1 MAFKPVSSDFE
12 NDFVFTLL
20 PAGIKASAI
29 ILDAVEKESKR
40 GGLYLKLRVRLD
52 DGEYEGRQIFD
63 LLNIDV
69 PGNEKA
75 TKIGRSEV
83 AKLCK
88 AAGLPEGY
96 DNAKE
101 LVDRY
106 INIKTTVKPAQGAY
120 EASNGFR
127 AIVTESESSK
137 NDVKKEAIQK
147 SADRVVEGSKYHPK
161 AHADAVN
168 KSYETIMSS
177 LKPKAVDESDIP
189 F

>member
-1 MAFKPVSSDFE
+1 MAFRPVSSDFE
-12 NDFVFTLL
+12 NDFAFTLL
-20 PAGIKASAI
+20 PAGIKASAV
-29 ILDAVEKESKR
+29 ILESGERASKR

-52 DGEYEGRQIFD
+52 DGEYEGRQLFD
-63 LLNIDV
+63 LFNIDV
-69 PGNEKA
+69 PGNDKA

-96 DNAKE
+96 ESAQE

-106 INIKTTVKPAQGAY
+106 ITVKTTVKPAQGAY

-127 AIVTESESSK
+127 VVVTESESSK

-147 SADRVVEGSKYHPK
+147 SADRVVEASK
-161 AHADAVN
+161 A
-168 KSYETIMSS
+168 
-177 LKPKAVDESDIP
+177 KPKPIAAVDESDLP